1 MRSFYYQHLLQTGEV
16 RSGFEK
22 LAFDNIDSARIY
34 MERRYKVV
42 VIKLTMMPAWST
54 GIFDLISKLRRK
66 PMDREELVDF
76 FHNLAVMQRSG
87 IPILEAMQEMASEE
101 SGLAT
106 QQLAKDVLESLASG
120 ASLSE
125 SFNRHPDVIPETA
138 RFLVQIGENS
148 GALDR
153 TLLDAANHLKRVGNI
168 VRDTKRVMIYPA
180 FVFLSIIGAALFW
193 MVYVIPSIADLFRQ
207 MRIELPAL
215 TQWVMTFS
223 ENLSTHFTIFLIVV
237 FALIYGAHTAI
248 RKSYRVR
255 YQFHKLLLKLP
266 VSKVLIKSSVLA
278 FITEYLS
285 LLISSGINIVDSLEV
300 IERSTKNEVYREKIN
315 QIRKGVSR
323 GNSLSDEIRFHQAF
337 PGFVIRMISVGEQS
351 GSLDQQLR
359 YLAEE
364 YRQRFDHV
372 VASISEIIKPL
383 VMLIAGG
390 LFILMIVA
398 LFLPIYQLIGQVQ

>member
-1 MRSFYYQHLLQTGEV
+1 
-16 RSGFEK
+16 
-22 LAFDNIDSARIY
+22 
-34 MERRYKVV
+34 
-42 VIKLTMMPAWST
+42 
-54 GIFDLISKLRRK
+54 
-66 PMDREELVDF
+66 
-76 FHNLAVMQRSG
+76 
-87 IPILEAMQEMASEE
+87 
-101 SGLAT
+101 
-106 QQLAKDVLESLASG
+106 
-120 ASLSE
+120 
-125 SFNRHPDVIPETA
+125 
-138 RFLVQIGENS
+138 
-148 GALDR
+148 
-153 TLLDAANHLKRVGNI
+153 
-168 VRDTKRVMIYPA
+168 
-180 FVFLSIIGAALFW
+180 

-223 ENLSTHFTIFLIVV
+223 ENLSTHFTIFIIVV